1 VTLKRDWTW
10 GGGWIGMWGMHEP
23 SPYQPPNFQ
32 ESVGEPTFSPLLEDP
47 PEVKVFGI
55 LHLVFAGI
63 GILGA
68 IWSLFVAIAGNPFL
82 KAAAR
87 GQVVSPQVKAQLA
100 MHARTAP
107 MTVVLAI
114 FSLVVAG
121 IMIAAGIKLLQRRQ
135 DGLTW
140 SNRYAYLSIGV
151 KIVNLVLVIWI
162 LIPALQAL
170 QHGIGERQD
179 LPESFSGTMS
189 AMMIGGAI
197 GGVLVSF
204 AYPVL
209 SLVLLNRKRT
219 KAWFEAMRVRRTKD
233 DSRLPEL

>member
-1 VTLKRDWTW
+1 MRR
-10 GGGWIGMWGMHEP
+10 MNEP
-23 SPYQPPNFQ
+23 SPYQPPSFQ
-32 ESVGEPTFSPLLEDP
+32 ESVGELTFSPLMEDP

-68 IWSLFVAIAGNPFL
+68 IWSLFVAITGNPFL
-82 KAAAR
+82 KATAR
-87 GQVVSPQVKAQLA
+87 GQVVSPEVKAQLA

-114 FSLVVAG
+114 LSLVVAG
-121 IMIAAGIKLLQRRQ
+121 VMITAGIQLLKRQQ

-170 QHGIGERQD
+170 QHGIGERQN
-179 LPESFSGTMS
+179 LPESFSGTVS
-189 AMMIGGAI
+189 ALMIGGAI
-197 GGVLVSF
+197 GGVVVSF

-209 SLVLLNRKRT
+209 TLVLLNRKRT
-219 KAWFEAMRVRRTKD
+219 KAWFETRSVSVKA
-233 DSRLPEL
+233 

>member
-1 VTLKRDWTW
+1 
-10 GGGWIGMWGMHEP
+10 MNEP
-23 SPYQPPNFQ
+23 SPYQPPNFHG
-32 ESVGEPTFSPLLEDP
+32 SVEEPSFPPPVGDP

-63 GILGA
+63 GLLGA
-68 IWSLFVAIAGNPFL
+68 IWSLFVALAGNPFL
-82 KAAAR
+82 KSAEGGHR
-87 GQVVSPQVKAQLA
+87 ISPQVSEQLA
-100 MHARTAP
+100 MQAKTQP
-107 MTVVLAI
+107 MTIILGI
-114 FSLVVAG
+114 LSLVVAAV
-121 IMIAAGIKLLQRRQ
+121 MITAGVKLLQRRR
-135 DGLTW
+135 DGLIW

-151 KIVNLVLVIWI
+151 KIVNLVLVILI

-170 QHGIGERQD
+170 QHDVGVSQD

-219 KAWFEAMRVRRTKD
+219 KAWFEAR
-233 DSRLPEL
+233 